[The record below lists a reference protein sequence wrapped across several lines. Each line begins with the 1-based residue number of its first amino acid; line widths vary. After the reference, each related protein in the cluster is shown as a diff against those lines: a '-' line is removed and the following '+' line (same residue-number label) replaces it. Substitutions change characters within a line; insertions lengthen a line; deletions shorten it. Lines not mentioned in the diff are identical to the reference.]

1 MLVPP
6 SAQFLQQNLPPGRIS
21 ASQECDTCNLLL
33 VSKKLFFSLYTTKIL
48 IMVSTAVS
56 EITAP
61 SAFNHGNACD
71 CPASPNTAENC
82 NNLACKKAI
91 AQIAILR
98 KWKNAEEI
106 PRGAL
111 SAIFHT
117 SSHDTDHKM
126 TITTLKEFVK
136 LEDTNE
142 VQGAGLFWR
151 TQGKTTTS
159 TGKMTPHT
167 AA

>member
-1 MLVPP
+1 
-6 SAQFLQQNLPPGRIS
+6 
-21 ASQECDTCNLLL
+21 
-33 VSKKLFFSLYTTKIL
+33 
-48 IMVSTAVS
+48 MVSTAVS
-56 EITAP
+56 DITAP
-61 SAFNHGNACD
+61 SAFNRGNACD
-71 CPASPNTAENC
+71 CPPSPNTAENC

-111 SAIFHT
+111 LLAIFHT

-136 LEDTNE
+136 LEDTND
-142 VQGAGLFWR
+142 VQGAGLFWWTR
-151 TQGKTTTS
+151 RAKLRHLLV
-159 TGKMTPHT
+159 KWRHTPMPK
-167 AA
+167 AAVTIICPLNCCFQWRLHKQIGCSGLP

>member
-1 MLVPP
+1 M
-6 SAQFLQQNLPPGRIS
+6 QKKY
-21 ASQECDTCNLLL
+21 QEGPT
-33 VSKKLFFSLYTTKIL
+33 
-48 IMVSTAVS
+48 
-56 EITAP
+56 
-61 SAFNHGNACD
+61 
-71 CPASPNTAENC
+71 
-82 NNLACKKAI
+82 
-91 AQIAILR
+91 
-98 KWKNAEEI
+98 
-106 PRGAL
+106 L
-111 SAIFHT
+111 SVIFHT

-126 TITTLKEFVK
+126 TITTLKGFVK